1 MKSAGSSGG
10 SSGGGE
16 GRQLSFDLGHR
27 PALGREDFLVSPCN
41 QEAVDWIDLWPDWP
55 SPALVLCGPAGS
67 GKSHLAAVW
76 RERSGALLV
85 TADDIAAAPGAVA
98 GDQTHRL
105 IDPADAIADQEAFL
119 HLYNRV
125 AEIGGTL
132 LLTAATAPSRWPL
145 TLADLTS
152 RLRAAPI
159 AMIGQPDDALLGA
172 VLVKMFRDRQ
182 VMVPPEVISFL
193 LVRMERSFAAARS
206 MVALLDGRALA
217 EKRALTVPFVRSI
230 LDRPD

>member
-98 GDQTHRL
+98 GDQPHRL

>member
-1 MKSAGSSGG
+1 MISAGSSGG
-10 SSGGGE
+10 SSGRG

-27 PALGREDFLVSPCN
+27 PALGNEDFLVSPCN
-41 QEAVDWIDLWPDWP
+41 REAVDWIDLWPEWP
-55 SPALVLCGPAGS
+55 SPVLVLCGPAGS

-76 RERSGALLV
+76 RERSGAKLV
-85 TADDIAAAPGAVA
+85 TADDIVGAPGAVTR
-98 GDQTHRL
+98 GEPHHL

-125 AEIGGTL
+125 ADAGGTL

-152 RLRAAPI
+152 RLRAAPV
-159 AMIGQPDDALLGA
+159 ATIGQPDDALLGA
-172 VLVKMFRDRQ
+172 VLVKMFSDRQ
-182 VMVPPEVISFL
+182 LGVPPEVIAFL

-206 MVALLDGRALA
+206 LVELLDRRALA
-217 EKRALTVPFVRSI
+217 EKRALTVPFVRSV
-230 LDRPD
+230 LDTPD